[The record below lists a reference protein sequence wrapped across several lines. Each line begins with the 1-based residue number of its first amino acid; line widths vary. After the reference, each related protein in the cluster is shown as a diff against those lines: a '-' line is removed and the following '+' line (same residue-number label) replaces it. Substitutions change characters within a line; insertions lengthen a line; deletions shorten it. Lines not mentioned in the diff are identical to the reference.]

1 MEISRRR
8 KPPDLSHREVN
19 SPGQGLGKISEISL
33 IEFHATTSKQCQIF
47 LSKGACSMMFLLS
60 LNVTSNFFQLRSAYR
75 KTSISFLPRKGANTD
90 LFVDPFGRN

>member
-19 SPGQGLGKISEISL
+19 SPGQGLGKISEIS
-33 IEFHATTSKQCQIF
+33 HGTTLKQCQTF
-47 LSKGACSMMFLLS
+47 LSKGACSMMFLLL